1 MVAILNG
8 EYSKKKTML
17 KKEIKKS
24 ILETKERK
32 EKLLIEQK
40 LVESRIMMI
49 IESKDNIKKFKTLS
63 EEKQQKMAYALFEE
77 FGYLEEQGLMNE
89 QVWDFLG
96 KIFGNSLGGIAQTIV
111 EPLVNSLLGSIG
123 LGGYFKDFLVSF
135 ITSNP
140 TRLAKALK
148 SCDELTKLVAESLSE
163 AVFMMIQRQQGL
175 EGQGYTF
182 LRNALGGAVK
192 DTKFIQSIE
201 GQIGGIVCQ
210 LFGKMN
216 DKASGV
222 YDKLKTDVT
231 SGDLGGVGGLLSSLT
246 SGTSQNK

>member
-1 MVAILNG
+1 M
-8 EYSKKKTML
+8 KML

-49 IESKDNIKKFKTLS
+49 FESKDNIKRFKKLS
-63 EEKQQKMAYALFEE
+63 ESKQQKMAYALFEE
-77 FGYLEEQGLMNE
+77 IGYLEEQGLMSE
-89 QVWDFLG
+89 QIMDFLG
-96 KIFGNSLGGIAQTIV
+96 KIFGNSLGGITQTIV
-111 EPLVNSLLGSIG
+111 EPLVNSLLSAIG

-140 TRLAKALK
+140 LRLAKALK
-148 SCDELTKLVAESLSE
+148 SCDELTKLVAESLTE
-163 AVFMMIQRQQGL
+163 AVFMMIQKEKGL
-175 EGQGYTF
+175 SGQGYTF

-192 DTKFIQSIE
+192 DYAFVQSLE
-201 GQIGGIVCQ
+201 KQLSSTVCS

-216 DKASGV
+216 DKASDV
-222 YDKLKTDVT
+222 YSKLKTSMSD
-231 SGDLGGVGGLLSSLT
+231 GGGVGGLLNT
-246 SGTSQNK
+246 ATT

>member
-1 MVAILNG
+1 MLH
-8 EYSKKKTML
+8 KKI
-17 KKEIKKS
+17 KES
-24 ILETKERK
+24 LLETKNKK
-32 EKLLIEQK
+32 ETILIEQN
-40 LVESRIMMI
+40 LIRNRIMMI
-49 IESKDNIKKFKTLS
+49 VESEDNIKNFHSLPKSKKTKIANKLIQEIAYLQETS
-63 EEKQQKMAYALFEE
+63 LLNEE
-77 FGYLEEQGLMNE
+77 LMG
-89 QVWDFLG
+89 FLG
-96 KIFGNSLGGIAQTIV
+96 KIFGNSLGGILQTIV
-111 EPLVNSLLGSIG
+111 EPMVNSLLSGIG
-123 LGGYFKDFLVSF
+123 LTGYFKDFLVSF

-201 GQIGGIVCQ
+201 GQISGIVCQ

-231 SGDLGGVGGLLSSLT
+231 SGDLGGIGGLLSSLT
-246 SGTSQNK
+246 SGTSQSK

>member
-1 MVAILNG
+1 
-8 EYSKKKTML
+8 ML
-17 KKEIKKS
+17 QTKIKASLLEAKNKKETI
-24 ILETKERK
+24 
-32 EKLLIEQK
+32 LIEQN
-40 LVESRIMMI
+40 LIRSRIMMI
-49 IESKDNIKKFKTLS
+49 VESEDNIKNFHSLPKSKKTKIANKLIQEIAYLQETRLLN
-63 EEKQQKMAYALFEE
+63 EE
-77 FGYLEEQGLMNE
+77 LMG
-89 QVWDFLG
+89 FLG
-96 KIFGNSLGGIAQTIV
+96 KIFGNSLGGILQTIV
-111 EPLVNSLLGSIG
+111 EPMVNSLLSGIG
-123 LGGYFKDFLVSF
+123 LSGYFKDFLVSF

-201 GQIGGIVCQ
+201 GQIGGVVCQ

>member
-1 MVAILNG
+1 MLQ
-8 EYSKKKTML
+8 KK
-17 KKEIKKS
+17 IKKS
-24 ILETKERK
+24 LIEAKNRK
-32 EKLLIEQK
+32 ESILIEQK
-40 LVESRIMMI
+40 LIKSRIMMI
-49 IESKDNIKKFKTLS
+49 VENEDNIKNFKSLPKS
-63 EEKQQKMAYALFEE
+63 KQEKIAYKLFEE
-77 FGYLEEQGLMNE
+77 INYLQETNILNE
-89 QVWDFLG
+89 QLMDFLG
-96 KIFGNSLGGIAQTIV
+96 KIFGNSLSGVAQTIV
-111 EPLVNSLLGSIG
+111 EPMVNSLLSGIG
-123 LGGYFKDFLVSF
+123 LEGYFKDFLVSF

-192 DTKFIQSIE
+192 DTAFIKSIE
-201 GQIGGIVCQ
+201 TQISGIVCQ

-222 YDKLKTDVT
+222 YDKLKTDVGT
-231 SGDLGGVGGLLSSLT
+231 QGLGGILPSLSSLT
-246 SGTSQNK
+246 GQSK